1 MSNTVSNIQLHIGHG
16 QADAE
21 FAQFI
26 MHLGTDVLGLLFA
39 SGYNLFT
46 PDFSRTCLQTVY
58 KLRDTQNKKSKKL
71 VIKMIVE
78 RIKHNIAI

>member
-46 PDFSRTCLQTVY
+46 LSFSQTSLQTVY
-58 KLRDTQNKKSKKL
+58 KLHETRNLKG
-71 VIKMIVE
+71 
-78 RIKHNIAI
+78 